1 VAARLP
7 PGVAVIGATSDKKGS
22 VYVFEDGVS
31 GRVDRL
37 GFATGRRT
45 PWKVLMPDDPAGVV
59 GISRPQVTP
68 DGSAYAY
75 SYTRYL
81 QDLYLVEGL
90 R

>member
-1 VAARLP
+1 
-7 PGVAVIGATSDKKGS
+7 
-22 VYVFEDGVS
+22 
-31 GRVDRL
+31 
-37 GFATGRRT
+37 
-45 PWKVLMPDDPAGVV
+45 MPDDPAGVV